1 MKLTSQFGR
10 FLRMLGIALVLISPV
25 WAAQHPRGMARQAR
39 PQVAARQQARE
50 QRQERQQQ
58 RQERQQQRRQQQPEQ
73 NRPPRTDNNFN
84 STRGPEANPN
94 RPPNAN
100 PNRDSNRPPNIVRP
114 RDMTPEQRQRFFQN
128 ERKFDQ
134 LSPQQKQDLRDRARV
149 WNQMTPAQRDHI
161 RNDVIPKWRQ
171 LPPDR
176 QRAIQQRFGVL
187 RNMPESARN
196 DHLNDPNF
204 TRGMSEDDKAML
216 RDLAHM
222 HVGGAPEAPNPN
234 P

>member
-1 MKLTSQFGR
+1 MKLNSQFGR
-10 FLRMLGIALVLISPV
+10 FLRMLGIALLLVSPV

-39 PQVAARQQARE
+39 PQMAARQQARE

-58 RQERQQQRRQQQPEQ
+58 RQERQQQRQEQQQRRQQQPEQ
-73 NRPPRTDNNFN
+73 NRPPRTENN
-84 STRGPEANPN
+84 GNPN
-94 RPPNAN
+94 RPPTAN
-100 PNRDSNRPPNIVRP
+100 PSRDPNRPPSVIRP

-176 QRAIQQRFGVL
+176 QRAIQQRLGVL

-196 DHLNDPNF
+196 EHLNDPNF
-204 TRGMSEDDKAML
+204 TRGMSEEDKSML

-222 HVGGAPEAPNPN
+222 HVGGAPESPNSN
-234 P
+234 Q